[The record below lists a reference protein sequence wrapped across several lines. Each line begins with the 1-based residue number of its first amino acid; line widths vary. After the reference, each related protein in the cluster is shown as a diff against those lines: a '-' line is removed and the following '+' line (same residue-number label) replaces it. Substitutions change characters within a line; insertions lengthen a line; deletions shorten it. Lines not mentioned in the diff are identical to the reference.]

1 MLRQTAWHASCSGP
15 PRLATLA
22 KNGCK
27 VLVVDDDDDSRGAIL
42 AMLEGKGYVAAEAA
56 NGAEA
61 VRLLEKGLDPDLILT
76 DLVMPVMSGWDLCE
90 MLKQMPGWRTIP
102 LIVLCGMTAEQRGQ
116 LQVDDAFEKPTDFTT
131 LLSKIA
137 ELCGL

>member
-1 MLRQTAWHASCSGP
+1 MA
-15 PRLATLA
+15 
-22 KNGCK
+22 NGCK
-27 VLVVDDDDDSRGAIL
+27 VLIVDDDEDSRGVLL
-42 AMLEGKGYVAAEAA
+42 AHLEGQGYVAAEAA

-61 VRLLEKGLDPDLILT
+61 VRLLENGLDPDLILT

-90 MLKQMPGWRTIP
+90 KLKQMPGWRAIP
-102 LIVLCGMTAEQRGQ
+102 LIVLCGMTAEQRGK
-116 LQVDDAFEKPTDFTT
+116 LQVDDAFEKPTNFPT